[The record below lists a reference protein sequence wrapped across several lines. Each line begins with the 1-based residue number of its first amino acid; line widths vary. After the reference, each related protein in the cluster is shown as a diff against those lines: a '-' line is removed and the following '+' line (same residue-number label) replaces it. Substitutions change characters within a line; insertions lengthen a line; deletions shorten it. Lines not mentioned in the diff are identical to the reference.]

1 MVSGILGS
9 SPVKNCEECMELFT
23 YKPSVEKKGHAR
35 FCSTT
40 CQRVWQSNTKK
51 GKKPYKMTEKTI
63 EKMRL
68 VKLGVPNPSKGVPR
82 PHLRGVN
89 NPRWKGG
96 ANSPREQAKGQV
108 EYKSWRTAV
117 FKRDNYTCQVC
128 EQYGG
133 VLHADH
139 IERWSENEELRYVV
153 DNGRTL
159 CVPCH
164 YYITFKRK
172 MKPGTRWCGFLAR
185 ERG

>member
-9 SPVKNCEECMELFT
+9 SLVKNYEE
-23 YKPSVEKKGHAR
+23 
-35 FCSTT
+35 
-40 CQRVWQSNTKK
+40 
-51 GKKPYKMTEKTI
+51 
-63 EKMRL
+63 
-68 VKLGVPNPSKGVPR
+68 
-82 PHLRGVN
+82 
-89 NPRWKGG
+89 
-96 ANSPREQAKGQV
+96 
-108 EYKSWRTAV
+108 
-117 FKRDNYTCQVC
+117 
-128 EQYGG
+128 YGG